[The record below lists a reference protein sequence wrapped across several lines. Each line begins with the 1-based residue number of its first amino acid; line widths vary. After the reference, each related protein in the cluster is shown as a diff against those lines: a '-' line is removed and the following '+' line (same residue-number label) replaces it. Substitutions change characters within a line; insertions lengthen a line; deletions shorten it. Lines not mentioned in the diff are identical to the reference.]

1 MKYVVFDIET
11 TGLNTSEDRIIE
23 IGAVNVIDGVI
34 VEEFSKLINPLI
46 PIPYQAYSV
55 NGITDDMV
63 KDAPFPGLVFTE
75 FSRFIEGVDF
85 LVGHNANRFD
95 YPFLQAEFDRYF
107 VKHSKLPL
115 KDTLWLARN
124 KLRGLRSYSLKNL
137 CIHYNIVNED
147 AHRALSDAL
156 ATQKIFDLVY

>member
-1 MKYVVFDIET
+1 MLDGHFIDPADAE
-11 TGLNTSEDRIIE
+11 
-23 IGAVNVIDGVI
+23 VIDGVI

-75 FSRFIEGVDF
+75 VSRFIEGVDF